1 MDWIDWFSIVLRF
14 EQQKM
19 VKVQG
24 QFNIFQPKNQ
34 SCVHLVCSRPT
45 SHALQILRALL
56 SGSPKDIRLRKD
68 SVSAFP
74 SNHSFLKCA
83 AALFKNPFFQGR
95 KHYGNNT
102 QSGHLLLFLAVHKC
116 TITVSSSRRA
126 TNTLVDIFQALLWPI
141 FGTTKKQIHL
151 KNLDFTLL
159 LRFLTRLFNCMFQG
173 IPLIAAQN

>member
-1 MDWIDWFSIVLRF
+1 MLWFK
-14 EQQKM
+14 QQKM

-116 TITVSSSRRA
+116 TITVSSSSRRA
-126 TNTLVDIFQALLWPI
+126 TNTLVDIFQALL
-141 FGTTKKQIHL
+141 
-151 KNLDFTLL
+151 
-159 LRFLTRLFNCMFQG
+159 
-173 IPLIAAQN
+173 

>member
-1 MDWIDWFSIVLRF
+1 MIDFQSCYALSNK
-14 EQQKM
+14 KM

-141 FGTTKKQIHL
+141 FGSTKFI
-151 KNLDFTLL
+151 
-159 LRFLTRLFNCMFQG
+159 
-173 IPLIAAQN
+173 